1 MKRHRRLILIVLVV
15 AFAIANFI
23 STTPTA
29 LAQEDAAARML
40 LLNTADDLAFGLSH
54 AVHLFHPQII
64 VLGGGLSKIGT
75 PLRAAVADA
84 LQKFVMEAFI
94 PGPRIELTQLDEDAV
109 PVGSLILAA
118 QVLLGNKT

>member
-1 MKRHRRLILIVLVV
+1 EPASLLAKLTKDSAGNEAQYIG
-15 AFAIANFI
+15 
-23 STTPTA
+23 TA
-29 LAQEDAAARML
+29 LAQEDTAARMV